1 MQKNLVVATF
11 AVFGLGACAGTTDLP
26 RGYAPETNRSEGLAV
41 VSLSVAGKDLRNL
54 TGFEYR
60 LREVLPPDETPV
72 VSRRRYDSATQ
83 HARALHDGGAVQGP
97 IARRLVV
104 SGNGSGE
111 PLDLM
116 SNGRVTGRLA
126 VLRLPPGDYEF
137 HAWALREKMPG
148 GEMEYGPAR
157 DFSYRFHV
165 APGKVAYLGRLNLQ
179 LSERATQ
186 KLAVEDWQKDDLA
199 LLEKKHPEL
208 ARLAVVP
215 AVGKLVP

>member
-1 MQKNLVVATF
+1 MQKNLVVAAF
-11 AVFGLGACAGTTDLP
+11 AALGLGACAGTTDLP
-26 RGYAPETNRSEGLAV
+26 RSYAPEANRSEGLAV
-41 VSLSVAGKDLRNL
+41 VSLSVAGKDLRQV

-60 LREVLPPDETPV
+60 LREVPPPGETPV

-83 HARALHDGGAVQGP
+83 HARAAHDVGAAQGS
-97 IARRLVV
+97 IASRVVV

-111 PLDLM
+111 PLDLTN
-116 SNGRVTGRLA
+116 NGRAVGRLA

-148 GEMEYGPAR
+148 GETEYGPAR
-157 DFSYRFHV
+157 DFSYPFRIE
-165 APGKVAYLGRLNLQ
+165 PGKVAYLGRLNLQ
-179 LSERATQ
+179 LSARATQ

-208 ARLAVVP
+208 ARLAIVP
-215 AVGKLVP
+215 SVGKLLP